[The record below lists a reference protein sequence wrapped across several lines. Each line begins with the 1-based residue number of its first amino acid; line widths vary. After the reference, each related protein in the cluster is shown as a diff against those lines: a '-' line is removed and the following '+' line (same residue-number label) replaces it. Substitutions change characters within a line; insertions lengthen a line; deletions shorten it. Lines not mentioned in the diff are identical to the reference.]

1 MVTQSKT
8 VTHMCHRQLHH
19 ITISKVTSCHVA
31 MLCYHCNSCVKILHS
46 PGEVN
51 KIICYSSDLNV
62 TDKDGHTALHL
73 ACLNGH
79 LPVVKHLCA
88 INADLEAWY
97 VISAL

>member
-1 MVTQSKT
+1 MKI
-8 VTHMCHRQLHH
+8 CHAPDEINNQ
-19 ITISKVTSCHVA
+19 ITCH
-31 MLCYHCNSCVKILHS
+31 
-46 PGEVN
+46 
-51 KIICYSSDLNV
+51 SSDLNA

-97 VISAL
+97 VLERNIVSSMVFYLVLQ